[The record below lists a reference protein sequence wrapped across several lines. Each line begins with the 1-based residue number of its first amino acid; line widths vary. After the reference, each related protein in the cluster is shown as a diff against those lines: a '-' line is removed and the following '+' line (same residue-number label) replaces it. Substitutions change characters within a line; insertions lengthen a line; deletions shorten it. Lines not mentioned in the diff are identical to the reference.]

1 MFALAK
7 QAKWNF
13 VIFSIYRCKN
23 WMAQKERFVQN
34 NSTISIDEI
43 ALLCYNISS
52 QGKEALTMSITVTE
66 LKLNL
71 SKYLLLSATEDI
83 YITKNGKIVS
93 KLTNPFQERV
103 DIAKSLFGIL
113 PADITLE
120 EAQKERLD
128 QI

>member
-1 MFALAK
+1 M
-7 QAKWNF
+7 
-13 VIFSIYRCKN
+13 
-23 WMAQKERFVQN
+23 QN

-43 ALLCYNISS
+43 VLLCYNISS